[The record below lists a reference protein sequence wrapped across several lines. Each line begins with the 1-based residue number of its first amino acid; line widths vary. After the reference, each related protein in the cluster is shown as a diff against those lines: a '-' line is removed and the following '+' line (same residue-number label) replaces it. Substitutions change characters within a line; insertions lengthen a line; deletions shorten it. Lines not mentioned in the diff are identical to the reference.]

1 MLGRTAFLIAAAA
14 AVPVVLKKN
23 KKLADQVGDFMVKTG
38 ENLKKGYGSAAG
50 TQEKEPAKVSES
62 VVQKSSSGVH
72 VAELSVAAA
81 IALVDAQQRES
92 DDRRCGG
99 ERFEVRWSE
108 AAEELVR
115 DDRTVR

>member
-50 TQEKEPAKVSES
+50 TQEKEPSKVSES
-62 VVQKSSSGVH
+62 VVQKPKAGSASPQSRPGRQSKATAASSSKPKGT
-72 VAELSVAAA
+72 AKKKSIPRPTRKSPPA
-81 IALVDAQQRES
+81 S
-92 DDRRCGG
+92 
-99 ERFEVRWSE
+99 
-108 AAEELVR
+108 
-115 DDRTVR
+115 